1 MSLRTDIIQSL
12 DPVELWRH
20 VLGCDC
26 DEWQQTV
33 LRSPAKRT
41 ILCCAR
47 QVGKSQTV
55 AIKALHLA
63 MNRPKSLVLLVS
75 RSLRQSVELG
85 RKVFDAHEA
94 VGHKMP
100 PEAQSKLALELVNG
114 SRILCLPG
122 GDDSSIRGFSATSVI
137 IDEAARCPD
146 ALFVA
151 LRPSLA
157 VGNGS
162 LTLLSTPFG
171 RRGFFWRVWSEAENW
186 LKIEV
191 KASQCSRLSPTFL
204 AEERRELGPRWYA
217 AEYECAFLEAVGQL
231 FADEAI
237 DAAFRDDITPL
248 FPVAGAAED
257 ALLTDVSPLFMEDR

>member
-1 MSLRTDIIQSL
+1 VGLRTDILQAF
-12 DPVELWRH
+12 DPVELWRQ
-20 VLGCDC
+20 VVGCDC

-63 MNRPKSLVLLVS
+63 TNWPKSLVLLVS

-85 RKVFDAHEA
+85 RKVFGAYEA
-94 VGHKMP
+94 VGHKVP
-100 PEAQSKLALELVNG
+100 SEAQSKLALELVNA

-122 GDDSSIRGFSATSVI
+122 GDESSIRGFSATSVI

-162 LTLLSTPFG
+162 LTLLSTPYG
-171 RRGFFWRVWSEAENW
+171 KRGFFWRVWSDAENW
-186 LKIEV
+186 LRIEV
-191 KASQCSRLSPTFL
+191 KASQCPRLSPAFL
-204 AEERRELGPRWYA
+204 AEEVRELGPRWFA
-217 AEYECAFLEAVGQL
+217 QEYECAFVEATGQL
-231 FADEAI
+231 FSDDAI
-237 DAAFRDDITPL
+237 DAAFRDDIAPL
-248 FPVAGAAED
+248 FARDDAED
-257 ALLTDVSPLFMEDR
+257 GLLVDRPPLFAEG

>member
-26 DEWQQTV
+26 DDWQQTV
-33 LRSPAKRT
+33 LRSTAKRT

-55 AIKALHLA
+55 AIKALHLSV
-63 MNRPKSLVLLVS
+63 NRPRSLVLLVS

-85 RKVFDAHEA
+85 RKVFDAYA
-94 VGHKMP
+94 ATGQKVP
-100 PEAQSKLALELVNG
+100 PEAQSKLALELANG

-122 GDDSSIRGFSATSVI
+122 GDESSIRGFSATSVI

-157 VGNGS
+157 VGQGS
-162 LTLLSTPFG
+162 LILLSTPFG
-171 RRGFFWRVWSEAENW
+171 RRGFFWRVWSEAEHW

-191 KASQCSRLSPTFL
+191 KASQCPRLSPAFL
-204 AEERRELGPRWYA
+204 LEEWKELGPRWFA
-217 AEYECAFLEAVGQL
+217 QEYECAFVEATGQL
-231 FADEAI
+231 FSDEAI
-237 DAAFRDDITPL
+237 DAAFRDDIAPL
-248 FPVAGAAED
+248 FDRDGAED
-257 ALLTDVSPLFMEDR
+257 GLLIDRPPLFAEI